1 MLSSLAGRSEPDVF
15 STFET
20 FLNSTAEED
29 RVFLGGCAFP
39 GDYER
44 ERFVAACCG
53 MANGNGGW
61 IIFGAEYSGQ
71 ENEPGGFGGRSP
83 LNLDSGGFGGRSPLS
98 LNPDV
103 FAIDGVADAA
113 LLERELR
120 VCLRDEGWIS
130 SDPVSSFHAISFR
143 PMPGRASS
151 PSVSSGGLKML
162 LAAKVETADWFL
174 RPLCVGANFLRG
186 IGVASDISSCAVY
199 RRVEGND
206 VMSGLDARFRMA
218 LDALERARDDH
229 PVPGLSV
236 RDLDIDSA
244 VSFRRAVLAG
254 YPHWANL
261 SEVNFLKRVLVL
273 DDDEK
278 VTRAGQLLLGASPA
292 PSRKKDG
299 PLRLRRTSGVSS
311 ETKVEGGEGRF
322 ASNLWLAYS
331 DILPE
336 LRGSLAE
343 NCADA
348 VQECFMNA
356 LLHADYDA
364 GRVEIEMDM
373 GGDLEEGLIRIR
385 FSNPGLPR
393 FRGAGSARNYR
404 LLRMFR
410 LAGVVSE
417 ASETREVSEVRGARR
432 RREKRWKFG
441 GRRLSGLEIIRA
453 CDENFR
459 LQWDTLE
466 FFTHAE
472 LRLKRTR
479 RNDEPKPAVSPLDW
493 MPVVEEDGNSPEETL
508 SRKNFLL
515 GLKRAVVPYALLTS
529 SDPDATESKTE
540 ESESGGAEREEAAAE
555 KEEPSEKTK
564 NANGEEYVE
573 DEGEYLD
580 EDEEMGFVPEFA
592 SLEELVR
599 STPRLHASIVRK
611 AILEFCE
618 EYRSLPALASALAR
632 SEISLR
638 RHYISAMVRE
648 GLLEME
654 FPDRVGHPAQRY
666 RKTARE

>member
-1 MLSSLAGRSEPDVF
+1 LEQGVF
-15 STFET
+15 LTFET
-20 FLNSTAEED
+20 FLDSTAEED
-29 RVFLGGCAFP
+29 RIFLGGCAFP
-39 GDYER
+39 GDDER
-44 ERFVAACCG
+44 RRFVAACCG
-53 MANGNGGW
+53 MANGAGGW
-61 IIFGAEYSGQ
+61 IVFGAEYSGQ
-71 ENEPGGFGGRSP
+71 ENEPEGFAGGYS
-83 LNLDSGGFGGRSPLS
+83 S
-98 LNPDV
+98 LTV
-103 FAIDGVADAA
+103 EGVADAA

-120 VCLRDEGWIS
+120 VCLRDEGWIGA
-130 SDPVSSFHAISFR
+130 DPVSSFHTISFHS
-143 PMPGRASS
+143 MPGRASS
-151 PSVSSGGLKML
+151 PRASSGGLKTL

-186 IGVASDISSCAVY
+186 IGIASGVSSRAVY

-218 LDALERARDDH
+218 LDSLERTRDDH
-229 PVPGLSV
+229 PVSGLSI

-254 YPHWANL
+254 SPHWANL

-292 PSRKKDG
+292 HSKKKDE
-299 PLRLRRTSGVSS
+299 PLRLRRAGGVAS
-311 ETKVEGGEGRF
+311 EAEGGEERF
-322 ASNLWLAYS
+322 ASNLWSAYS

-336 LRGSLAE
+336 LRDSLAE
-343 NCADA
+343 KCADA

-364 GRVEIEMDM
+364 GRVEIETDV
-373 GGDLEEGLIRIR
+373 GGDREEGFIRVR

-393 FRGAGSARNYR
+393 SRGVGNARNYR

-410 LAGVVSE
+410 LAGVIRAHE
-417 ASETREVSEVRGARR
+417 
-432 RREKRWKFG
+432 RREKRGNFG
-441 GRRLSGLEIIRA
+441 GRRMSGLEIIRA
-453 CDENFR
+453 YDENFR
-459 LQWDTLE
+459 LQWDTLDL
-466 FFTHAE
+466 FTHAE

-479 RNDEPKPAVSPLDW
+479 RGHEPEPAEPGVSPPGW
-493 MPVVEEDGNSPEETL
+493 MPVVEDESVFPEAEL
-508 SRKNFLL
+508 SKKNFLL
-515 GLKRAVVPYALLTS
+515 DLKRAIVPHILLTS
-529 SDPDATESKTE
+529 SEPDPE
-540 ESESGGAEREEAAAE
+540 ESDSGGAERGEAAGEEAAKREAQ
-555 KEEPSEKTK
+555 SE
-564 NANGEEYVE
+564 YME

-580 EDEEMGFVPEFA
+580 DDEEMGFVPEFA

-666 RKTARE
+666 RRVPEQ